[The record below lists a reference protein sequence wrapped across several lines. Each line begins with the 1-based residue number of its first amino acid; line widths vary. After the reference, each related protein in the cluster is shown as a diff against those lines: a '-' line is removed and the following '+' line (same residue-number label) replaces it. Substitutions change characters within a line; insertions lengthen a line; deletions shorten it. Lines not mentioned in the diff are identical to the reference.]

1 MEYDNSEESEYGLA
15 WVPTTRVSQ
24 IITKIFQK
32 MNTLSYNDRPLK
44 IKYGGDITEDKDQ
57 NDLKPL
63 DSYLMD
69 EAVAHAALLYRKE
82 EIESGEF
89 WADPNGAYRQFFDYS
104 RDILELKGIIHSVKL
119 TLKRNNKYF

>member
-1 MEYDNSEESEYGLA
+1 
-15 WVPTTRVSQ
+15 
-24 IITKIFQK
+24 
-32 MNTLSYNDRPLK
+32 MNTLSWEKRPFK